1 MSDTN
6 GDNKKMKSTEMKR
19 VLVYGGKTGWI
30 GNLMVEMIEKEGMY
44 GFRDKNGH
52 FSEIRLGS

>member
-44 GFRDKNGH
+44 EVSRRRNGH
-52 FSEIRLGS
+52 FLDLA